1 MNQTEHSP
9 TSLIPSEP
17 FPGIEP
23 VDGWQLRV
31 FDEWDSDGFSTA
43 GYVARRGNE
52 ERSLRVCR
60 FRFTPSQDRFA
71 WLVRA
76 GFPASPNIGPWDDT
90 DIEMR
95 IAVPEM
101 AA

>member
-1 MNQTEHSP
+1 MTNAPDLQTHRIP
-9 TSLIPSEP
+9 ASLLLE
-17 FPGIEP
+17 IEP
-23 VDGWQLRV
+23 VNGWQLCALTER
-31 FDEWDSDGFSTA
+31 DGDGFDYQT
-43 GYVARRGNE
+43 YIARNAE
-52 ERSLRVCR
+52 CDVILSVSR

-95 IAVPEM
+95 MVVPEL

>member
-1 MNQTEHSP
+1 MTNAPSSQTHRLSAKPLLE
-9 TSLIPSEP
+9 
-17 FPGIEP
+17 IEP
-23 VDGWQLRV
+23 VDGWQLCALTER
-31 FDEWDSDGFSTA
+31 DGDGFDYQT
-43 GYVARRGNE
+43 YIARSADRDVILAV
-52 ERSLRVCR
+52 SR
-60 FRFTPSQDRFA
+60 FRFSPSQDRFA

-95 IAVPEM
+95 MAVPEL

>member
-1 MNQTEHSP
+1 MKQTEQTQTQRFSASP
-9 TSLIPSEP
+9 LLE
-17 FPGIEP
+17 IEP
-23 VDGWQLRV
+23 VDGWQLCALTER
-31 FDEWDSDGFSTA
+31 DGDGFDYRT
-43 GYVARRGNE
+43 YIARSA
-52 ERSLRVCR
+52 ERDVILPVSR

-95 IAVPEM
+95 MAVPEL